1 MRKYQDSDYAVNKFS
16 PNIVY
21 RFADGTVE
29 VTLEDY
35 LRDNPG
41 KTEQDFAELKALS
54 DEIYYIQDRDD
65 TRYGKRKNT
74 LGGIEESERFATG
87 SPDMELIQNNDEQNA
102 IAAAMQ
108 LLDSDDLTEIQRRR
122 FMLHFFQGLSY
133 RQIAECENVH
143 FTSVQESIKAANA
156 KLKKYFEKL

>member
-29 VTLEDY
+29 VTLQDY

-41 KTEQDFAELKALS
+41 KTEQDFVELKALS
-54 DEIYYIQDRDD
+54 DEIYYIQDRND

-74 LGGIEESERFATG
+74 LGNIEESELFATAAL
-87 SPDMELIQNNDEQNA
+87 DVMLIQNNDERNA
-102 IAAAMQ
+102 IAAAM
-108 LLDSDDLTEIQRRR
+108 LLLESGDLTEIQRRR

-133 RQIAECENVH
+133 RQIAQHENVH
-143 FTSVQESIKAANA
+143 FTSVQESIETANA

>member
-1 MRKYQDSDYAVNKFS
+1 MRKYEDSDYAVNKFS

-29 VTLEDY
+29 VTLQDY

-41 KTEQDFAELKALS
+41 KTEQDFAKLKALS
-54 DEIYYIQDRDD
+54 DEIYYIQDRND

-74 LGGIEESERFATG
+74 LGSIEESELFATAAL
-87 SPDMELIQNNDEQNA
+87 DVMLIQNNDERNA
-102 IAAAMQ
+102 IAAAM
-108 LLDSDDLTEIQRRR
+108 LLLESGDLTEIQRRR

-133 RQIAECENVH
+133 RQIAQHENVH
-143 FTSVQESIKAANA
+143 FTSVQESIEAANA

>member
-21 RFADGTVE
+21 RFADGDVE
-29 VTLEDY
+29 VTLQDY

-41 KTEQDFAELKALS
+41 KTEQDFAALKALS

-74 LGGIEESERFATG
+74 LGSIEESARFATAA
-87 SPDMELIQNNDEQNA
+87 PDVKIIQDNDERNA
-102 IAAAMQ
+102 LAAAMR
-108 LLDSDDLTEIQRRR
+108 LLESGDLTEIQRRR
-122 FMLHFFQGLSY
+122 FVLHYFKGLST
-133 RQIAECENVH
+133 RRIAAIEGVNH
-143 FTSVQESIKAANA
+143 SSVVRALGYAQA
-156 KLKKYFEKL
+156 KLQNYFKNF

>member
-1 MRKYQDSDYAVNKFS
+1 MRKYEDSDYAVNKFS

-29 VTLEDY
+29 VTLQDY

-41 KTEQDFAELKALS
+41 KTEQDFVELKALS
-54 DEIYYIQDRDD
+54 DEIYYIQDRND

-74 LGGIEESERFATG
+74 LGSIEESELFATAAL
-87 SPDMELIQNNDEQNA
+87 DVMLIQNNDERNA
-102 IAAAMQ
+102 IAAAM
-108 LLDSDDLTEIQRRR
+108 LLLESGDLTEIQRRR
-122 FMLHFFQGLSY
+122 FVLHFFQGLSY
-133 RQIAECENVH
+133 RQIAQHENVH
-143 FTSVQESIKAANA
+143 FTSVQESIEAANA

>member
-1 MRKYQDSDYAVNKFS
+1 MRKYEDSDYAVNKFS

-29 VTLEDY
+29 VTLQDY
-35 LRDNPG
+35 LRANPG
-41 KTEQDFAELKALS
+41 KTEQDFVELKALS

-74 LGGIEESERFATG
+74 LGSIEESARFATAAL
-87 SPDMELIQNNDEQNA
+87 DEKLIQNNDERSA
-102 IAAAMQ
+102 IAAAM
-108 LLDSDDLTEIQRRR
+108 LLLESGDLTEIQRRR

-133 RQIAECENVH
+133 RQIAQHENVH
-143 FTSVQESIKAANA
+143 FTSVQESIEAANA

>member
-21 RFADGTVE
+21 RFADGVVK
-29 VTLEDY
+29 VTLQDY

-74 LGGIEESERFATG
+74 LGRIEESERFATG
-87 SPDMELIQNNDEQNA
+87 SPDMELIQNTDEQNA
-102 IAAAMQ
+102 RAAAMQ
-108 LLDSDDLTEIQRRR
+108 LLDSGDLTEIQRRR
-122 FMLHFFQGLSY
+122 FILHFFQGLSY
-133 RQIAECENVH
+133 RQIAHQENVH
-143 FTSVQESIKAANA
+143 FTSVQESIEAANA
-156 KLKKYFEKL
+156 KLKKYFEKI

>member
-29 VTLEDY
+29 ITLEDY

-74 LGGIEESERFATG
+74 LGSIEESARFATAA
-87 SPDMELIQNNDEQNA
+87 PDVELIQNNDEQNA
-102 IAAAMQ
+102 LAAAMQ
-108 LLDSDDLTEIQRRR
+108 LLDSGELTEIQRRR
-122 FMLHFFQGLSY
+122 FVLHFLHGLSY
-133 RQIAECENVH
+133 RQIAKQENVH
-143 FTSVQESIKAANA
+143 FTSVQESIEAAST

>member
-16 PNIVY
+16 PHIVY

-29 VTLEDY
+29 VTLNDY

-54 DEIYYIQDRDD
+54 DKIYYIQDRDD

-74 LGGIEESERFATG
+74 LGSIEESERFSTG
-87 SPDMELIQNNDEQNA
+87 SPDIELIQINDEQNA

-108 LLDSDDLTEIQRRR
+108 LLDSGDLTEIQRRR
-122 FMLHFFQGLSY
+122 FILHFFQGLSY
-133 RQIAECENVH
+133 RQIARQEGVF
-143 FTSVQESIKAANA
+143 FTSVAESMETAMS
-156 KLKKYFEKL
+156 KLKKYFEKI

>member
-21 RFADGTVE
+21 RFADGIVE
-29 VTLEDY
+29 VTLQDY

-41 KTEQDFAELKALS
+41 KTEQDFAELKVLS

-74 LGGIEESERFATG
+74 LGAIEESERFATG
-87 SPDMELIQNNDEQNA
+87 SPDIELIQNTDEQNA
-102 IAAAMQ
+102 RAAAMQ
-108 LLDSDDLTEIQRRR
+108 LLDSDDLTDIQRRR
-122 FMLHFFQGLSY
+122 FILHFFQGLSY
-133 RQIAECENVH
+133 RQIFIPLH
-143 FTSVQESIKAANA
+143 PP
-156 KLKKYFEKL
+156 

>member
-29 VTLEDY
+29 ITLQDY

-74 LGGIEESERFATG
+74 LGSIEESVRFATAAL
-87 SPDMELIQNNDEQNA
+87 DVKLIQDNDERNA
-102 IAAAMQ
+102 ITAAML
-108 LLDSDDLTEIQRRR
+108 LLDSGDLTEVQRRR
-122 FMLHFFQGLSY
+122 FILHFFQGLSY
-133 RQIAECENVH
+133 RQIARLEGVF
-143 FTSVQESIKAANA
+143 FTSVAESLEAAMG
-156 KLKKYFEKL
+156 KLKKFFEKF

>member
-1 MRKYQDSDYAVNKFS
+1 MRKYEDSDYAVNKFS

-29 VTLEDY
+29 VTLQDY

-54 DEIYYIQDRDD
+54 DEIYYIQDRND

-74 LGGIEESERFATG
+74 LGSIEESELFATAAL
-87 SPDMELIQNNDEQNA
+87 DVMLIQNNDERNA
-102 IAAAMQ
+102 IAAAM
-108 LLDSDDLTEIQRRR
+108 LLLESGDLTEIQRRR

-133 RQIAECENVH
+133 RQIAQHENVH
-143 FTSVQESIKAANA
+143 FTSVQESIEAANA

>member
-21 RFADGTVE
+21 HFADGIVE
-29 VTLEDY
+29 VTLQDY

-74 LGGIEESERFATG
+74 LGGIEESERFAAC
-87 SPDMELIQNNDEQNA
+87 SPDLELIENNDEQNA
-102 IAAAMQ
+102 IAAATQ
-108 LLDSDDLTEIQRRR
+108 LLDSGDLTEIQRRR
-122 FMLHFFQGLSY
+122 FILHFFQGLSY
-133 RQIAECENVH
+133 RQIADQENVH
-143 FTSVQESIKAANA
+143 FTSVQESIEAANA
-156 KLKKYFEKL
+156 KLKKYFEKF

>member
-21 RFADGTVE
+21 RFADGVAE
-29 VTLEDY
+29 VTLQDY

-74 LGGIEESERFATG
+74 LGSIEESERFSTEALE
-87 SPDMELIQNNDEQNA
+87 MELIQNNDEQNA
-102 IAAAMQ
+102 LAAAMQ
-108 LLDSDDLTEIQRRR
+108 LLDSGELTEIQRRR
-122 FMLHFFQGLSY
+122 FMQHFFQGLSY
-133 RQIAECENVH
+133 RQIAEHENVH
-143 FTSVQESIKAANA
+143 FTSVQESIVAANA

>member
-29 VTLEDY
+29 VTLQDY
-35 LRDNPG
+35 LHDNPG
-41 KTEQDFAELKALS
+41 KTEEDFAALKTLS

-74 LGGIEESERFATG
+74 LGSIEESVRFATG
-87 SPDMELIQNNDEQNA
+87 SPDLELIQNTDEQNA
-102 IAAAMQ
+102 RSAAML
-108 LLDSDDLTEIQRRR
+108 LLDSGDLTEVQQRR
-122 FMLHFFQGLSY
+122 FTLYFFHGLSY
-133 RQIAECENVH
+133 RQIADREHVH
-143 FTSVQESIKAANA
+143 FTSVQESIEAANA
-156 KLKKYFEKL
+156 KLKKYFEKI

>member
-1 MRKYQDSDYAVNKFS
+1 MRKYEDSDYAVNKFS

-29 VTLEDY
+29 VTLQDY

-41 KTEQDFAELKALS
+41 KTEQDFVELKALS
-54 DEIYYIQDRDD
+54 DEIYYIQDRND

-74 LGGIEESERFATG
+74 LGSIEESELFATAAL
-87 SPDMELIQNNDEQNA
+87 DVMLIQNNDERNA
-102 IAAAMQ
+102 IAAAM
-108 LLDSDDLTEIQRRR
+108 LLLESGDLTEIQRRR

-133 RQIAECENVH
+133 RQIAQHENVH
-143 FTSVQESIKAANA
+143 FTSVQESIEAANA